1 MNVQRFAL
9 ILLLVFGGFA
19 SLAMANEMPPPPTP
33 KPPPVVTPP
42 TDPGP
47 TNPGPIGGGGT
58 DEGGTGEGGSDSGS
72 ALSDSLVTWFVGLIN
87 EFWAWFEH
95 SPTFFERMFA
105 YLIEFAVYVKFYLF
119 LQTLEF
125 AHGVA
130 QALISNIGLDSLVS
144 DAIGGLSS
152 EHRQVFA
159 AFGVLKAITIMMEA
173 AVTRFVLNFMGW

>member
-1 MNVQRFAL
+1 MNIQRFATV
-9 ILLLVFGGFA
+9 LLLVFSCF
-19 SLAMANEMPPPPTP
+19 SSFSMANEMPPPPTP

-47 TNPGPIGGGGT
+47 TNPGPIGGGGGT
-58 DEGGTGEGGSDSGS
+58 DEGGAGSGSGSDSG
-72 ALSDSLVTWFVGLIN
+72 LSDSLITWFVGLTN

-130 QALISNIGLDSLVS
+130 QALITNIGLDSLVS
-144 DAIGGLSS
+144 DAIGGLSG